1 MIEDSVNTFS
11 GGNICIEM
19 PHWYI
24 IRTSRGHEQSVE
36 TQLRDASFEVFL
48 PMRRTFRL
56 TPHGER
62 VESIVP
68 CISGYV
74 FVRACIQDLLDVS
87 QSDSAD
93 YSIMRNSDRTSY
105 QTVPDSQM
113 DCFMKAVNAGMK
125 FEIINLS
132 DHNVRIG
139 ERVLVTRGTFAG
151 FQGTICRID
160 HGCKRVMILL
170 SDFLAACTAYI
181 PRRFLEYI
189 PSSDNKQ

>member
-1 MIEDSVNTFS
+1 MSEDNSNLFNS
-11 GGNICIEM
+11 GNIYIER
-19 PHWYI
+19 PRWYI
-24 IRTSRGHEQSVE
+24 IRTARGHEQSVE
-36 TQLRDASFEVFL
+36 SQLRDASFEVFL

-56 TPHGER
+56 NPRGER

-74 FVRACIQDLLDVS
+74 FVRGCIADLLDVS

-105 QTVPDSQM
+105 QTVPDAQM
-113 DCFMKAVNAGMK
+113 DCFISSVRAGMK

-132 DHNVRIG
+132 EHNVRLG

-160 HGCKRVMILL
+160 HGCKRVMIQLT
-170 SDFLAACTAYI
+170 DFLAACTVYV
-181 PRRFLEYI
+181 PRRFLEYL
-189 PSSDNKQ
+189 PSSDDK

>member
-1 MIEDSVNTFS
+1 MIEDSVNTFN
-11 GGNICIEM
+11 GENFYVEG

-24 IRTSRGHEQSVE
+24 IRTARGREQGVE
-36 TQLRDASFEVFL
+36 AQLRDASFEVFL

-62 VESIVP
+62 VECIVP

-74 FVRACIQDLLDVS
+74 FVRAVISELLNVS

-105 QTVPDSQM
+105 QTVPDAQM
-113 DCFMKAVNAGMK
+113 DCFIKAASAGMK

-132 DHNVRIG
+132 EHNVRIG
-139 ERVLVTRGTFAG
+139 ERVLVTKGTFAG

-170 SDFLAACTAYI
+170 SDFLAACTAYV
-181 PRRFLEYI
+181 PRRFLEYL
-189 PSSDNKQ
+189 PSSDGE

>member
-1 MIEDSVNTFS
+1 MSEDNSNLFNS
-11 GGNICIEM
+11 GNIYIER
-19 PHWYI
+19 PRWYI
-24 IRTSRGHEQSVE
+24 IRTARGHEQSVE
-36 TQLRDASFEVFL
+36 SQLRDASFEVFL

-56 TPHGER
+56 NPRGER

-74 FVRACIQDLLDVS
+74 FVRGCIADLLDVS

-105 QTVPDSQM
+105 QTVPDVQM
-113 DCFMKAVNAGMK
+113 DCFISSVRAGMK
-125 FEIINLS
+125 FEIINLCE
-132 DHNVRIG
+132 HNVRLG

-160 HGCKRVMILL
+160 HGCKRVMIQLT
-170 SDFLAACTAYI
+170 DFLAACTAYV
-181 PRRFLEYI
+181 PRRFLEYL
-189 PSSDNKQ
+189 PSSDDK

>member
-1 MIEDSVNTFS
+1 MSEDNSNLFNS
-11 GGNICIEM
+11 GNIYIER
-19 PHWYI
+19 PRWYI
-24 IRTSRGHEQSVE
+24 IRTARGHEQSVE
-36 TQLRDASFEVFL
+36 SQLRDASFEVFL

-56 TPHGER
+56 NPRGER

-74 FVRACIQDLLDVS
+74 FVRGCIADLLDVS
-87 QSDSAD
+87 QSDSAE

-105 QTVPDSQM
+105 QTVPDTQM
-113 DCFMKAVNAGMK
+113 DCFINSVRAGMK

-132 DHNVRIG
+132 EHNVRLG

-160 HGCKRVMILL
+160 HGCKRVMIQLT
-170 SDFLAACTAYI
+170 DFLAACTAYV
-181 PRRFLEYI
+181 PRRFLEYL
-189 PSSDNKQ
+189 PYSDDK